1 MILRKDY
8 EILKKN
14 GWWARFLSNHDKPRQ
29 VSLYGNDREFWSESA
44 KMLAC
49 YLHTLPGTPFVFQ
62 GEEFGM
68 TNVAFPS
75 IDDYNDIDT
84 RNYYKTMI
92 EQGALLKKHW
102 QNPEVSAVI
111 MQERLCSGTTVQT
124 ADFLSILRG
133 WVSIQTTNSLTQKA
147 R

>member
-1 MILRKDY
+1 
-8 EILKKN
+8 
-14 GWWARFLSNHDKPRQ
+14 
-29 VSLYGNDREFWSESA
+29 
-44 KMLAC
+44 MLAC

-62 GEEFGM
+62 GEELGM

-92 EQGALLKKHW
+92 EQELLLKKHW

-111 MQERLCSGTTVQT
+111 MQERSMQWNDSPNGGFSEHTHGL
-124 ADFLSILRG
+124 
-133 WVSIQTTNSLTQKA
+133 VSIRTISSLTQKA